1 MNESLIL
8 SSSTSS
14 AVCLSLS
21 FSVSGSACYRS
32 RVTARLCRAN
42 FPAHG
47 IRWTSFYLPQTDT
60 SDCLLRAFMK
70 RYVGVCLQRRFEF
83 EVLFAN
89 YPNAFFHNIKV
100 LLPNWNFLIWS
111 LTHNIL
117 HVFRCLNSTY
127 LLVSAHSNVLLL
139 SVVYQIN
146 SLGQTCCFIQQSDA

>member
-1 MNESLIL
+1 MNLSFSLPAPLLL
-8 SSSTSS
+8 S
-14 AVCLSLS
+14 LSLS

-89 YPNAFFHNIKV
+89 YPNAFFQNVKV
-100 LLPNWNFLIWS
+100 LLPNWLFSIWS
-111 LTHNIL
+111 LTIYYMYSDASIKL
-117 HVFRCLNSTY
+117 ICLFQCIQKCYCFQGCIKST
-127 LLVSAHSNVLLL
+127 
-139 SVVYQIN
+139 SVRDWK
-146 SLGQTCCFIQQSDA
+146 TCCFIQQSDA